1 LLIVG
6 SGEDSMAKS
15 HRRPQ
20 PVIVRDPKDKLR
32 IKIPAPSR
40 RGAGD
45 PVVNRH
51 APVFKDKTKYSR
63 KGKNKKEES

>member
-1 LLIVG
+1 
-6 SGEDSMAKS
+6 MAKS
-15 HRRPQ
+15 RRRPQ
-20 PVIVRDPKDKLR
+20 AVHLRDPKDKLR

-51 APVFKDKTKYSR
+51 AAVFQDKTKFSR
-63 KGKNKKEES
+63 KGKRKHNMEES